1 MEHKYPKGDVVN
13 IRPDYYKNNGRDLF
27 DHFAEIM
34 PTQGFQG
41 FMIGNVMK
49 YIVRYPA
56 KNGVED
62 LHKARTYLDRL
73 IQFEEGHK

>member
-1 MEHKYPKGDVVN
+1 MEHKYPKGGAVN

-41 FMIGNVMK
+41 LDQAIHG
-49 YIVRYPA
+49 YARDYP
-56 KNGVED
+56 
-62 LHKARTYLDRL
+62 LCQR
-73 IQFEEGHK
+73 